1 METERPPIAWR
12 PLVFVAGAILAL
24 HALCLTQYGWFRD
37 ELYYFSCSH
46 RLAWGYVDQ
55 PPLSIALLALIRS
68 LAGPSLVAFRLASAA
83 LLALAAMTAGLVAR
97 QLGGRR
103 FAQTLSALAFGVS
116 PLALACGHF
125 YSMNALDIVFWPLAT
140 LLALRV
146 FERPT
151 DGRWI
156 ALGVALGLGFLN
168 KWSVL
173 WLSFGI
179 DAYILL
185 ARRDLLRTRG
195 LWISVAIHALLV
207 APNIVWEV
215 RTGWPTLEFMH
226 HARAEKMIALQPLL
240 YLANQVLTLGPGA
253 VPIWIAGLVVAL
265 TRRTWRVIAVIYLVT
280 LAILLASGSAR
291 VEYITLPCVALFG
304 AGAVWWEGRGR
315 LARAVVTSL
324 ALLLAI
330 PIAPFALPILPV
342 SKFIAYQAAL
352 SRKPGTEERHAMGS
366 LPQQYA
372 DMFGWPEFADSVAR
386 VCSTLTPEERR
397 RAIVIV
403 DNYGEAGALERFGQG
418 RVPTIA
424 CQHNNWYFWGPPAWD
439 GGVAILVRRD
449 SLEARQEFDQVELA
463 GLAGH
468 PLAMPYER
476 NLPILIARGFHADL
490 AKAWAGGKHF
500 Q

>member
-1 METERPPIAWR
+1 MEAERPPIAWGS
-12 PLVFVAGAILAL
+12 LVLVAGAILAL

-37 ELYYFSCSH
+37 ELYYLSCSH

-55 PPLSIALLALIRS
+55 PPLSIALLALIRFF
-68 LAGPSLVAFRLASAA
+68 AGPSLVAFRLASSA
-83 LLALAAMTAGLVAR
+83 LLALACVTAGLVAR

-103 FAQTLSALAFGVS
+103 FAQTLAALAFGVS

-125 YSMNALDIVFWPLAT
+125 YSMNALDIVFWPLVT
-140 LLALRV
+140 LLALRA
-146 FERPT
+146 FDGPT
-151 DGRWI
+151 AGGWI
-156 ALGVALGLGFLN
+156 ALGVALGLGLLN

-173 WLSFGI
+173 WLGAGI
-179 DAYILL
+179 AAYLVL
-185 ARRDLLRTRG
+185 SRRDLLRTPGPWLAAAIAG
-195 LWISVAIHALLV
+195 LLF
-207 APNIVWEV
+207 APNVVWEV
-215 RTGWPTLEFMH
+215 RTGWPTVEFMH
-226 HARAEKMIALQPLL
+226 HARAEKMVALQPLL
-240 YLANQVLTLGPGA
+240 YLANQGLTLGPGA
-253 VPIWIAGLVVAL
+253 APIWIAGLVVAL
-265 TRRTWRVIAVIYLVT
+265 TRRAWRAVATIYVVT

-304 AGAVWWEGRGR
+304 AGAAWWEGRGR
-315 LARAVVTSL
+315 LARALVTAL

-342 SKFIAYQAAL
+342 TRFIAYQAAL
-352 SRKPGTEERHAMGS
+352 GRKPATEERHAMGS

-418 RVPTIA
+418 RVPRIA

-449 SLEARQEFDQVELA
+449 SLDARQEFDQVKLT

-468 PLAMPYER
+468 PLAMPYEQD
-476 NLPILIARGFHADL
+476 LPILIARGFHADL
-490 AKAWAGGKHF
+490 KKAWAEGKHF
-500 Q
+500 E